1 MSSVDGYYNALRQSL
16 PTTSPIT
23 RSWKGDENYLF
34 SPLALYFRGDDF
46 PTEKK
51 GEKTMIGQNGW
62 LECTE
67 QTDPNKNKQMPQRKT
82 GILDGI
88 RKIAK
93 DVSGL
98 HQGRRIQPA
107 AKRPGVT
114 HAAVSLDP
122 REQSLLYCELE
133 FNLTTALNLYISEEL
148 DKGHLSPDN
157 LKKVSDEWHQ
167 KGHHKVIGFRYDLE
181 TQLDLVSLHINDFS
195 FYGRRQGNTT
205 EIALLLNEMKLNARN
220 MRIRTFCQP
229 DTTVAKHLVDSQ
241 SLFNLINASASQQIA
256 LAEIA
261 RFFKLLIK

>member
-1 MSSVDGYYNALRQSL
+1 MSSVDGCYNAVRQSL
-16 PTTSPIT
+16 PATSPGT
-23 RSWKGDENYLF
+23 RAWKSDENTLF
-34 SPLALYFRGDDF
+34 SPLALYFRGDEF

-51 GEKTMIGQNGW
+51 GEKTMIGENGW
-62 LECTE
+62 LECTD
-67 QTDPNKNKQMPQRKT
+67 QSDPNKNKQTPQKKT

-93 DVSGL
+93 DMSRRTLPASKVSVG
-98 HQGRRIQPA
+98 
-107 AKRPGVT
+107 T

-133 FNLTTALNLYISEEL
+133 FNLTTALNMYISEEL
-148 DKGHLSPDN
+148 DKGHLSPDH
-157 LKKVSDEWHQ
+157 LKRVSDEWHQ
-167 KGHHKVIGFRYDLE
+167 KGRHKVVGFRYDLE
-181 TQLDLVSLHINDFS
+181 TQLELVSLHINDFS

-205 EIALLLNEMKLNARN
+205 KIALLLNEMKTNARN
-220 MRIRTFCQP
+220 MRVRTFCQP

-261 RFFKLLIK
+261 RFFKLLIKS

>member
-1 MSSVDGYYNALRQSL
+1 MSSANGYYDALRQSM
-16 PTTSPIT
+16 PITSPGART
-23 RSWKGDENYLF
+23 WKGDEKTLF

-46 PTEKK
+46 PVEKK

-67 QTDPNKNKQMPQRKT
+67 QSDPNKNKQTPQRKT

-93 DVSGL
+93 DMS
-98 HQGRRIQPA
+98 RRSQPA
-107 AKRPGVT
+107 VKGSLGT

-133 FNLTTALNLYISEEL
+133 FNLTTALNIYISEEL
-148 DKGHLSPDN
+148 GKGHLSPDH
-157 LKKVSDEWHQ
+157 LKRVSDEWHQ

-181 TQLDLVSLHINDFS
+181 TQLELVSLHINDFC

-205 EIALLLNEMKLNARN
+205 EIALLLNEMKTNARN

-261 RFFKLLIK
+261 RFFKLLIQ

>member
-16 PTTSPIT
+16 PTSPGRRT
-23 RSWKGDENYLF
+23 WKGDENNLF
-34 SPLALYFRGDDF
+34 SPLALYFRGDEF

-62 LECTE
+62 LECTDKS
-67 QTDPNKNKQMPQRKT
+67 DPNKDRQTPQKKT

-93 DVSGL
+93 DMS
-98 HQGRRIQPA
+98 RRTQPA
-107 AKRPGVT
+107 AKGSVGTR
-114 HAAVSLDP
+114 AAVSLDP

-133 FNLTTALNLYISEEL
+133 FNLTTALNMYISEEL

-157 LKKVSDEWHQ
+157 LKRVSDEWHQ
-167 KGHHKVIGFRYDLE
+167 KGHHKVVGFRYDLE
-181 TQLDLVSLHINDFS
+181 TQLELVSLHINDFS
-195 FYGRRQGNTT
+195 FYGRRQGNTA
-205 EIALLLNEMKLNARN
+205 EIALLLNEMKTNARN

-241 SLFNLINASASQQIA
+241 SLFNLINASASQQVA

>member
-1 MSSVDGYYNALRQSL
+1 MSSSDSYNNALRQSL
-16 PTTSPIT
+16 PTTSPVT
-23 RSWKGDENYLF
+23 RLWKGDENTLF

-51 GEKTMIGQNGW
+51 GEKTMIGHNGW

-67 QTDPNKNKQMPQRKT
+67 QTDANKTKQTPQRKT
-82 GILDGI
+82 GGILDGI

-93 DVSGL
+93 DMS
-98 HQGRRIQPA
+98 RRTQPA
-107 AKRPGVT
+107 AKGSVGT

-133 FNLTTALNLYISEEL
+133 FNLTTALNIYISEEL
-148 DKGHLSPDN
+148 GKGHLSPDN
-157 LKKVSDEWHQ
+157 LKRISDEWHQ

-181 TQLDLVSLHINDFS
+181 TQLELVSLHINDFG

-205 EIALLLNEMKLNARN
+205 EIALLLYEMKMNARN

-229 DTTVAKHLVDSQ
+229 DTIVAKHLVDSQ

-261 RFFKLLIK
+261 RFFKLLIKS

>member
-1 MSSVDGYYNALRQSL
+1 MSRKDDGN
-16 PTTSPIT
+16 
-23 RSWKGDENYLF
+23 NLF

-51 GEKTMIGQNGW
+51 GEKTMIGQHGW

-67 QTDPNKNKQMPQRKT
+67 QTDYDKNKQTPQKKT
-82 GILDGI
+82 RILDGF

-93 DVSGL
+93 EML
-98 HQGRRIQPA
+98 HQSRRIQPVA
-107 AKRPGVT
+107 RGTVGT
-114 HAAVSLDP
+114 HVAVSLDP

-133 FNLTTALNLYISEEL
+133 FHLTTALNMYVSEEL

-181 TQLDLVSLHINDFS
+181 TQLELVSLHINDFS
-195 FYGRRQGNTT
+195 FHGRRQGNTT
-205 EIALLLNEMKLNARN
+205 EIALLLDEMKMNARS
-220 MRIRTFCQP
+220 MRVRTFCQP
-229 DTTVAKHLVDSQ
+229 DSTIAKHLVDSQ
-241 SLFNLINASASQQIA
+241 SLFNLINASTSQQIA